1 MCVPLKCELWY
12 IHRIHRGNN
21 FISKVTP
28 TAVLP
33 TAGTLHSQRPLLATN
48 HTFAHALSGWG
59 RWVLQIW
66 FTDHKFINLCR
77 LDLQHFIFRTV
88 GSLFTKPLQRL
99 WSNKIDSLN
108 NSSPSE
114 TSQGCMPL
122 ASPIH
127 LLQMKFARGRWVMQI
142 WFTDHKF
149 INLWILQHFI
159 FSSVHS
165 LQLFLIITVHW
176 GRHRGNC
183 SANSSHATQLQTWG
197 SPSLLHLTWLEEDDA
212 FLDQTWK
219 KTFTTK
225 SIVYSYNIIEG
236 CCEFYNIIAK

>member
-1 MCVPLKCELWY
+1 MTLTCHV
-12 IHRIHRGNN
+12 
-21 FISKVTP
+21 FI
-28 TAVLP
+28 L
-33 TAGTLHSQRPLLATN
+33 
-48 HTFAHALSGWG
+48 
-59 RWVLQIW
+59 
-66 FTDHKFINLCR
+66 
-77 LDLQHFIFRTV
+77 
-88 GSLFTKPLQRL
+88 GSLFTTPLQRL
-99 WSNKIDSLN
+99 WGNTIGSLN
-108 NSSPSE
+108 NSFPSE
-114 TSQGCMPL
+114 SSQGCMAL

-127 LLQMKFARGRWVMQI
+127 LLQMKFARGRWVLQI

-225 SIVYSYNIIEG
+225 SIVFSYNIIEG
-236 CCEFYNIIAK
+236 CCEFYNIIELLLEFLQYCRNVLWHVKLLQEIFQTLHVFL